1 VTATLRAALAIAL
14 LAGLCLI
21 PVALVFSVLFFLAFF
36 AYIIGGSQHPFTTP
50 FYVILFGILGM
61 WSLLYTVFL
70 LYGVTGRPR
79 DASAVISRAQAPA
92 LWHRVDRLAR
102 RTGTRPPAELRLTGQ
117 ANAGVVEETRWLG
130 LIPVTRRM
138 YVGIPLLLALPPAQL
153 DAVLCHEF
161 GHYARGHTRVG
172 AVCYRA
178 RTAAELM
185 VRGLGI
191 VQARSVRRT
200 LVSRVHFRLILGY
213 TGLYRR
219 LSAAATQNQEFEA
232 DAQAA
237 RITGPRTTADALCA
251 VHAVG
256 AAWHEFTSLEKDL
269 SALRGDTKGRFAEF
283 RDRWVDPEVRR
294 EAARTAAGQVH
305 DPFSTHPPLA
315 ERLARISPERVPPEL
330 FSSWPAP
337 GGPPAAAPDMPLDAD
352 ELRRLFDDEATSRG
366 QRTTATVAVP
376 LNTGRQGFRAIP
388 GILLRALKAHPA
400 AAVLAAAVVLG
411 GAAAGGYEGHQHAS
425 RYGAF
430 VSMPDSMEL
439 PSASPVASQLT
450 DSLQSRNESRFLRLA
465 APAARKAMRSWW
477 AAQQTM
483 GFTTGAVVPV
493 SDTGNS
499 VHVDSAGNGTAT
511 VLAGTHNPY
520 DPAGGVL
527 RTPPAVPSAEY
538 RIGLH
543 FPSGAGPE
551 TVGQITSWTPLND
564 TPWDQGTPLTVRR
577 AAHVEVVGGP
587 GDAALV
593 SQTLPLAETAAVYDL
608 AFISRVDPSPVND
621 QTGFVVFV
629 SGSAADRSRWFRSG
643 PQPEEQTGDPDG
655 GTTHLLQ
662 GPADGYTL
670 FMSTNASFFFA
681 DGGARI
687 VITPYR
693 QAGETPS
700 EETGVL
706 AREMMHARLMSF
718 HPPDKAV
725 QPWANEGIGRAI
737 ASLYQADR
745 NPVSAPRDL
754 RPLISAVRALPGAY
768 RTGALPGA
776 RQLYGGTA
784 ASRADW
790 DTVAASV
797 YAYIA
802 EKYGVSDMLGSADEL
817 GTTIARPGAPSGP
830 DTPFDHVYQ
839 PGTTGKISYYPA
851 STISSGWQKWLK
863 NPR

>member
-1 VTATLRAALAIAL
+1 MIATLRAALAIAL

-21 PVALVFSVLFFLAFF
+21 PIGLVFSVLFLLAFS

-79 DASAVISRAQAPA
+79 DASAVISRAQAPD
-92 LWHRVDRLAR
+92 LWQRVDCLAR
-102 RTGTRPPAELRLTGQ
+102 RTGTRPPAELRLTCE

-178 RTAAELM
+178 RCAAELM

-191 VQARSVRRT
+191 VQARSVRRS
-200 LVSRVHFRLILGY
+200 LISQVHFRLILGY
-213 TGLYRR
+213 TRLYRR
-219 LSAAATQNQEFEA
+219 LSAAAAQNQEFEA

-237 RITGPRTTADALCA
+237 RIAGPRTTADALCA

-256 AAWHEFTSLEKDL
+256 AAWHEFASLEEDL
-269 SALRGDTKGRFAEF
+269 ATLRGDTKGRFAEF
-283 RDRWVDPEVRR
+283 RDRWADPEVRR
-294 EAARTAAGQVH
+294 KAAQAAARQVH
-305 DPFSTHPPLA
+305 DPFSTHPPLS
-315 ERLARISPERVPPEL
+315 ERLARIIPPEL
-330 FSSWPAP
+330 YSSSWPVP
-337 GGPPAAAPDMPLDAD
+337 CGPPAVAPDIPLGAG
-352 ELRRLFDDEATSRG
+352 ELRRLFDDEPTPRG
-366 QRTTATVAVP
+366 QRTTSAVVVP

-400 AAVLAAAVVLG
+400 AAVLAAVVVLG

-425 RYGAF
+425 LYGAF

-439 PSASPVASQLT
+439 PSVSPVASQLT
-450 DSLQSRNESRFLRLA
+450 GSLQARNESWFLRLA

-477 AAQQTM
+477 AAQEAM

-493 SDTGNS
+493 SDTDNT
-499 VHVDSAGNGTAT
+499 VHLDSAGNGSAT
-511 VLAGTHNPY
+511 VLVGTHNPY
-520 DPAGGVL
+520 DTSGGVL
-527 RTPPAVPSAEY
+527 HAPPAVPSAEY

-564 TPWDQGTPLTVRR
+564 TPWDHGVPLTVRR
-577 AAHVEVVGGP
+577 AAHVEVVGGS

-593 SQTLPLAETAAVYDL
+593 NQTLPLAETAADYDL
-608 AFISRVDPSPVND
+608 GFIRHVDPMPTND

-629 SGSAADRSRWFRSG
+629 SSSTVDRNRWFRSG

-662 GPADGYTL
+662 DASDGYTL
-670 FMSTNASFFFA
+670 LMSTKPGSIFA
-681 DGGARI
+681 DGDGEARI
-687 VITPYR
+687 VITPYW
-693 QAGETPS
+693 QAGETPY

-706 AREMMHARLMSF
+706 VREMIHASLMSF
-718 HPPDKAV
+718 HPTDKAV

-737 ASLYQADR
+737 AALYQANR
-745 NPVSAPRDL
+745 NPVPTPRDF
-754 RPLISAVRALPGAY
+754 RPLITALRALPGPY
-768 RTGALPGA
+768 RTGTLPGTG
-776 RQLYGGTA
+776 QLYGGNA
-784 ASRADW
+784 VSRAKW
-790 DTVAASV
+790 DIVAASV

-802 EKYGVSDMLGSADEL
+802 EQYGVSDMLGSADEL
-817 GTTIARPGAPSGP
+817 GTTIGRAGSPAGP

-839 PGTTGKISYYPA
+839 PDPTKKMSYYPA
-851 STISSGWQKWLK
+851 DTISSGWRRWLK
-863 NPR
+863 NPH